1 MNRALILLLLCL
13 PGPASAQRAA
23 LVDPTR
29 PPNMSVESGAK
40 ESAAP
45 AAPAGPQ
52 LQSVLISPTRR
63 VAVISGSTVVQGG
76 KYGNATVT
84 SISEGA
90 VLLRYADRRETLHL
104 IPGVIKRERLTG
116 AEAQS
121 HKGNIR

>member
-1 MNRALILLLLCL
+1 MSRALILLLCFA
-13 PGPASAQRAA
+13 GSASAQRAA

-29 PPNMSVESGAK
+29 PPNMSVEAGAK

-45 AAPAGPQ
+45 AGPR

-76 KYGNATVT
+76 KYGNATVA

-90 VLLRYADRRETLHL
+90 VLLRYADRKETLHL
-104 IPGVIKRERLTG
+104 IPGVVKRDRLTG
-116 AEAQS
+116 AAAQS
-121 HKGNIR
+121 HKGNTR

>member
-1 MNRALILLLLCL
+1 MNRALILLLLCF
-13 PGPASAQRAA
+13 PGSASAQRGA

-29 PPNMSVESGAK
+29 PPSMSVESGAK
-40 ESAAP
+40 ES

-76 KYGNATVT
+76 KYGNATVA

-90 VLLRYADRRETLHL
+90 VLLRYTDRHETLHL
-104 IPGVIKRERLTG
+104 IPGVVKRDRLPG
-116 AEAQS
+116 AAAQP
-121 HKGNIR
+121 HKGNTQ

>member
-1 MNRALILLLLCL
+1 MKRALAMALLCAA
-13 PGPASAQRAA
+13 GAAVAQRGA

-29 PPNMSVESGAK
+29 PPMPLSESGAR

-45 AAPAGPQ
+45 AGPR

-76 KYGNATVT
+76 KYGNATVA

-90 VLLRYADRRETLHL
+90 VLLRYADRKETLHL
-104 IPGVIKRERLTG
+104 IPGVVKRERHG
-116 AEAQS
+116 DAAAQS
-121 HKGNIR
+121 HKGNSR

>member
-1 MNRALILLLLCL
+1 MKRALAIGLLCAA
-13 PGPASAQRAA
+13 GAAMAQRGA

-29 PPNMSVESGAK
+29 PPMPASGSGAS

-45 AAPAGPQ
+45 AGPR

-76 KYGNATVT
+76 RYGNATVA

-90 VLLRYADRRETLHL
+90 VLLRYADRKETLHL
-104 IPGVIKRERLTG
+104 IPGVAKRERHG
-116 AEAQS
+116 DAAAQTN
-121 HKGNIR
+121 KGNSR

>member
-1 MNRALILLLLCL
+1 MNRALVLLLLCYAAA
-13 PGPASAQRAA
+13 ASPQSGA

-29 PPNMSVESGAK
+29 PPTSSTESSGN

-45 AAPAGPQ
+45 PGPQ

-76 KYGNATVT
+76 RYGNATVA

-90 VLLRYADRRETLHL
+90 VLLRYADRKETLHL
-104 IPGVIKRERLTG
+104 IPGVMKRERLTDS
-116 AEAQS
+116 AAQT
-121 HKGNIR
+121 HKGNSR

>member
-1 MNRALILLLLCL
+1 MSRALILLLCFA
-13 PGPASAQRAA
+13 GAASAQRAA

-29 PPNMSVESGAK
+29 PPNIRVESGAK

-45 AAPAGPQ
+45 AGPR

-76 KYGNATVT
+76 KYGNATVA

-90 VLLRYADRRETLHL
+90 VLLRYADRKETLHL
-104 IPGVIKRERLTG
+104 IPGVVKRERHSD
-116 AEAQS
+116 AAAQT
-121 HKGNIR
+121 HKGNSR

>member
-1 MNRALILLLLCL
+1 MNRALILLLLCF

-40 ESAAP
+40 ES

-104 IPGVIKRERLTG
+104 IPGVAKRERLTG
-116 AEAQS
+116 TAAQS
-121 HKGNIR
+121 HKGNAR

>member
-1 MNRALILLLLCL
+1 MKRALAMVLLCAA
-13 PGPASAQRAA
+13 GAAAAQRGA

-29 PPNMSVESGAK
+29 PPMPVGESGAR
-40 ESAAP
+40 ES

-76 KYGNATVT
+76 KYGNATVA

-90 VLLRYADRRETLHL
+90 VLLRYADRKETLHL
-104 IPGVIKRERLTG
+104 IPGVVKRERHG
-116 AEAQS
+116 DAAAQS
-121 HKGNIR
+121 HKGNSR

>member
-1 MNRALILLLLCL
+1 MNRALILLLLCFFA
-13 PGPASAQRAA
+13 GSASAQRGA

-29 PPNMSVESGAK
+29 PPRLSIESSGK
-40 ESAAP
+40 ESAVP
-45 AAPAGPQ
+45 SGPQ

-116 AEAQS
+116 SAAQS
-121 HKGNIR
+121 HKGNAR

>member
-1 MNRALILLLLCL
+1 MSRSLLFLLLYIA
-13 PGPASAQRAA
+13 GSAFAQRGA

-29 PPNMSVESGAK
+29 PPSAASESSAK
-40 ESAAP
+40 ES

-76 KYGNATVT
+76 KYGNATVVA
-84 SISEGA
+84 ISEGA

-104 IPGVIKRERLTG
+104 IRRVLKRERRPDAGT
-116 AEAQS
+116 QS
-121 HKGNIR
+121 HKGNSR